1 MHLPRLACGPSVSA
15 TLTCTASASP
25 RICAI
30 DTDRYVWKNEG
41 AIDLGLRLADVLRY
55 GLESEPVT
63 HTGKR
68 NEALSN
74 PVAIRAKIAPR
85 LEKAGATPEEIGFLL
100 HRRVELNAFT
110 SGQLIEWIE
119 ATLVEHGVAK
129 VIPSA
134 EAIGA
139 SAEATI
145 RSLIIRREMD
155 RITARIEARFLPR
168 ITAKAEAIANN
179 RTAGKGAELR
189 EAVERVLKREPEL
202 PWTSA
207 LRDVLAFSP

>member
-1 MHLPRLACGPSVSA
+1 MHWPRLACGPSVSA
-15 TLTCTASASP
+15 TSTWTGFSIAKNL
-25 RICAI
+25 RE
-30 DTDRYVWKNEG
+30 DTDRYAWKGEG

-55 GLESEPVT
+55 GLEPEPVT
-63 HTGKR
+63 YKGKR
-68 NEALSN
+68 NETLTN

-179 RTAGKGAELR
+179 GPPA
-189 EAVERVLKREPEL
+189 RVPSCARP
-202 PWTSA
+202 S
-207 LRDVLAFSP
+207 RGY